1 MLAQRTM
8 KNLHIVRALT
18 CLVFFT
24 ASASTLSVRAQDA
37 QQQIVLTETV
47 DGSFGATWEAVKR
60 AMIEFRCDKPQQE
73 KVIEPAEV
81 DGFYKGLYVSDYC
94 ILKTGEDS
102 TSKVMEQYGKLPRI
116 RQGIWASGRIQFKI
130 NVREEERGK
139 TKVVLKAELSGFEE
153 YITQSVH
160 FWNSNGIL
168 EQRAMDL
175 IKKYTLEEA
184 QKKAAED

>member
-1 MLAQRTM
+1 MFRVTKTM
-8 KNLHIVRALT
+8 KKILTFAIVAML
-18 CLVFFT
+18 L
-24 ASASTLSVRAQDA
+24 ASTGVTTVHAQDG

-47 DGSFGATWEAVKR
+47 DGSFGAAWEAVKR
-60 AMIEFRCDKPQQE
+60 AMAEFRCEKPQQE

-102 TSKVMEQYGKLPRI
+102 TAKVMELYGKLPRI
-116 RQGIWASGRIQFKI
+116 RQGVWINGRIQFKI

-153 YITQSVH
+153 FITNAVH

-184 QKKAAED
+184 QKKAADE

>member
-1 MLAQRTM
+1 MSLRLVAITVLMVLA
-8 KNLHIVRALT
+8 
-18 CLVFFT
+18 
-24 ASASTLSVRAQDA
+24 ASSNAAFAQDS

-47 DGSFGATWEAVKR
+47 DGSFGAAWEAVKR
-60 AMIEFRCDKPQQE
+60 VMTEFRCEKPQQE

-102 TSKVMEQYGKLPRI
+102 TAKVMEQYGKLPRI
-116 RQGIWASGRIQFKI
+116 RQGIWISGRIQFKI

-153 YITQSVH
+153 FITNAVH
-160 FWNSNGIL
+160 FWTSNGIL

-184 QKKAAED
+184 QKKAADE

>member
-1 MLAQRTM
+1 MNITMTTRLMAFMAMLLLSATTMTVQAQEG
-8 KNLHIVRALT
+8 
-18 CLVFFT
+18 
-24 ASASTLSVRAQDA
+24 
-37 QQQIVLTETV
+37 QQQIILTETV

-60 AMIEFRCDKPQQE
+60 AMNDFRCDKPQQE

-116 RQGIWASGRIQFKI
+116 RQGIWTSGRIQFKI

-153 YITQSVH
+153 YITAAVH
-160 FWNSNGIL
+160 FWTSNGIL

-175 IKKYTLEEA
+175 IKKYTAEEA
-184 QKKAAED
+184 QKKAADE